1 MKYLMVVL
9 FLSVL
14 IYSCDSPKTVV
25 NQDNISLTEKVAD
38 TIRIENKELEYEII
52 IIDIGFESWLVTQ
65 KPIWYY
71 SNSSLRIKNN
81 FYVTEWNIRVN
92 QPFVYDPHLYELPI
106 DYSPHIDYGKEVN
119 YKLYMYFQFFQ
130 QKYKQKLY

>member
-1 MKYLMVVL
+1 MVVL

>member
-1 MKYLMVVL
+1 MKYLIVIL

-14 IYSCDSPKTVV
+14 IYSCDTPKTVV
-25 NQDNISLTEKVAD
+25 NQDNINMNEKVAD
-38 TIRIENKELEYEII
+38 TIRIENEELEYEII

-65 KPIWYY
+65 KPITYY
-71 SNSSLRIKNN
+71 SNSYLRTKNT

-92 QPFVYDPHLYELPI
+92 QPFIYDPHLYEMTI

-119 YKLYMYFQFFQ
+119 YKLFMYFQFFQ

>member
-1 MKYLMVVL
+1 MKYLTVIL

-14 IYSCDSPKTVV
+14 IYSCDTPKTVV
-25 NQDNISLTEKVAD
+25 NQDNISMTEKIAD
-38 TIRIENKELEYEII
+38 TIRIENEELEYEII

-71 SNSSLRIKNN
+71 SNSYLRIKNTI
-81 FYVTEWNIRVN
+81 YVTEWNIRVN
-92 QPFVYDPHLYELPI
+92 QPLMYDPHLYEMAI
-106 DYSPHIDYGKEVN
+106 DFAPNIDYGKEVN
-119 YKLYMYFQFFQ
+119 YKLFMYFQFFQ